1 MELFEALVSIVRCVL
16 SNHSTQQTFVM
27 YVDRDRGAG
36 VSLGVSDLTSDL
48 KKKRKD
54 EKVRLLTLHD
64 LL

>member
-1 MELFEALVSIVRCVL
+1 MFYNIFQCVI

-54 EKVRLLTLHD
+54 EKVGLLTSHD
-64 LL
+64 LTT

>member
-1 MELFEALVSIVRCVL
+1 
-16 SNHSTQQTFVM
+16 M

-54 EKVRLLTLHD
+54 EKVGILTLHD
-64 LL
+64 LTP